1 MATEI
6 TLPELGENITQ
17 GDVVKVL
24 VAVGD
29 HVEVEQPLLEL
40 ETDKASFDVPSPVAG
55 KITELKIRQGGIAK
69 VGEVIALVEES
80 NGKRSVKEKE
90 EPKQEPVIEKEEASP
105 SDIARKEETPV
116 SATPAPSDESVPP
129 KLPHDAPP
137 SMVVDSEGKLV
148 HAAPSVRRIAREIGV
163 NINEVVGS
171 GPRGR
176 ITMDDVKRHAK
187 SIITGKASVGIEIAR
202 PALPDFSKW
211 GPVERQ
217 PMRNVRRKTAEN
229 METAWRIPSVTQNDK
244 ADITAIEEFRK
255 RYGRDVEA
263 AGGKLTV
270 TAILL
275 KIASAALKKFPQFN
289 ASIDMARQE
298 IIFKQY
304 CHVGVAVDTN
314 RGLLVPVIRD
324 VDKKTLTQ
332 LAVDLTVMSGKARE
346 KKITPDEMMGGTFTI
361 TNLGGIGGTSFSPI
375 INAPEVAILG
385 VSRGVIEPVFL
396 NGQFQPRMMMPLSL
410 TYDHRIIDGA
420 DAARFLRFV
429 CETLEQPLVMMMD
442 EA

>member
-1 MATEI
+1 MATEV

-80 NGKRSVKEKE
+80 NGKRSETERE

-105 SDIARKEETPV
+105 SDTARKEETPV
-116 SATPAPSDESVPP
+116 SATPAPSDASVPR

-137 SMVVDSEGKLV
+137 SMVVDSEGNLV

-187 SIITGKASVGIEIAR
+187 SIITGKASVGIEISR

-211 GPVERQ
+211 GTVERQ
-217 PMRNVRRKTAEN
+217 PMTNVRRKTAEN
-229 METAWRIPSVTQNDK
+229 MEIAWRIPSVTQNDK
-244 ADITAIEEFRK
+244 ADITAVEEFRK
-255 RYGRDVEA
+255 RYGKDVEA

-275 KIASAALKKFPQFN
+275 KIASVALKKFPQFN
-289 ASIDMARQE
+289 ASIDMTRRE

-332 LAVDLTVMSGKARE
+332 LAVDLTIMSGKARE

-420 DAARFLRFV
+420 DAARFLRYV